1 MLSIDGKEV
10 EEELLELLGF
20 IIIRIDEVQA
30 AERKE
35 RRWVDQ
41 ERRLTGSFP
50 L

>member
-10 EEELLELLGF
+10 EKGLLQLLGF

-35 RRWVDQ
+35 RGWMDQ
-41 ERRLTGSFP
+41 ERRLFP